1 MKRFYMVALS
11 GVILSTSAFAQDL
24 TPIKIVAPVDLSGAA
39 ADVGRDSLAG
49 TQFAIEKI
57 NREGGVLGRKLMLV
71 HQDSGSNPQRAVNQA
86 TALLEEH
93 KAPFMMSPQSSAT
106 ALAVSKAVT
115 SKKKVPTC
123 FSTSAAEELT
133 IKDFN
138 PYIFSLTPNANMEGR
153 AQAQRYGSLPYKRYA
168 LVSADYAGGRSLLEG
183 FKKALKETNPSIEFV
198 VEEFPK
204 FGATDYTPT
213 INKIL
218 AAKPDYVFTVLFGN
232 DLITFAKQATAV
244 DFFKQINNRFGALY
258 DFNTLKTMGDQAPV
272 GTDGV
277 QRAPANYLIKNNPEA
292 ASFIADYKSK
302 KGGYPSDWTIMS
314 YDCVN
319 TWAQAANSAKSLN
332 ADEVMRAIET
342 LQFNSA
348 RGPFKIRSFDHQA
361 EIPVYIGKVKQ
372 SSEFAQP
379 IIDIEVVIPASQ
391 SLPSQAEV
399 LKLRGGK

>member
-1 MKRFYMVALS
+1 MKNFYLVTLCSAL
-11 GVILSTSAFAQDL
+11 LSTAAFAQGSV
-24 TPIKIVAPVDLSGAA
+24 PIKIVAPVDLSGAA

-57 NREGGVLGRKLMLV
+57 NREGGVLGRQIVLEQ
-71 HQDSGSNPQRAVNQA
+71 QDSGSNPQRAVNQA
-86 TALLEEH
+86 IALLQEH

-115 SKKKVPTC
+115 AKVKVPTC
-123 FSTSAAEELT
+123 VSTSAAEEIT

-153 AQAQRYGSLPYKRYA
+153 AQAQRYGSFPYKRYA

-183 FKKALKETNPSIEFV
+183 FKKALKEKNPNVEFV

-204 FGATDYTPT
+204 FGATDYTSS

-218 AAKPDYVFTVLFGN
+218 AAKPDYVFTTLFGN
-232 DLITFAKQATAV
+232 DLITFSKQATAV

-258 DFNTLKTMGDQAPV
+258 DFNTLKTMGDQAPI

-277 QRAPANYLIKNNPEA
+277 QRAPANYLSKNNPDA
-292 ASFIADYKSK
+292 AAFIADYKAK
-302 KGGYPSDWTIMS
+302 KGGYPSDWTIMT
-314 YDCVN
+314 YDCVT

-348 RGPFKIRSFDHQA
+348 RGPFKIRALDHQA
-361 EIPVYIGKVKQ
+361 EIPVYMGKVTH
-372 SSEFAQP
+372 SAEFGQA
-379 IIDIEVVIPASQ
+379 ILDIDIVIPASQ

-399 LKLRGGK
+399 MKLRGTN

>member
-1 MKRFYMVALS
+1 LAIYSDR
-11 GVILSTSAFAQDL
+11 
-24 TPIKIVAPVDLSGAA
+24 AA
-39 ADVGRDSLAG
+39 WPNFAG
-49 TQFAIEKI
+49 TAETTVRHKNATRAYAELVLVGLIATHLLQTTPSK
-57 NREGGVLGRKLMLV
+57 REILNCVLGVFK
-71 HQDSGSNPQRAVNQA
+71 
-86 TALLEEH
+86 E
-93 KAPFMMSPQSSAT
+93 
-106 ALAVSKAVT
+106 
-115 SKKKVPTC
+115 
-123 FSTSAAEELT
+123 
-133 IKDFN
+133 
-138 PYIFSLTPNANMEGR
+138 
-153 AQAQRYGSLPYKRYA
+153 
-168 LVSADYAGGRSLLEG
+168 

-213 INKIL
+213 INEIL

-302 KGGYPSDWTIMS
+302 KCGYPSDWTIMS

-332 ADEVMRAIET
+332 ADEVMRASLYLPKPKFLNCVAET
-342 LQFNSA
+342 N
-348 RGPFKIRSFDHQA
+348 
-361 EIPVYIGKVKQ
+361 
-372 SSEFAQP
+372 
-379 IIDIEVVIPASQ
+379 VV
-391 SLPSQAEV
+391 L
-399 LKLRGGK
+399 LRCMRL